1 MGKDRL
7 TEPQDRLEQFLQHLE
22 EARQLQRDWMTYG
35 LDCVDI
41 YFEDIDGD
49 WLEKWGEDEQT
60 QQTPTESLIA
70 FLQSD
75 DWVAVRV
82 RKQLIDKPIS
92 EIAAKL
98 EKYMSFPQAEDRIF
112 AVKNLLTARA
122 HQWRELP
129 GLQRP
134 EKSRNGNPGFSDR
147 TTTEV
152 GRNVELSKLNNCLGG
167 QESRVKC
174 QESGFLNS

>member
-112 AVKNLLTARA
+112 AVKNLLTARLISGGSYQDDNDQRNQEMEIQDLA
-122 HQWRELP
+122 TEL
-129 GLQRP
+129 LQ
-134 EKSRNGNPGFSDR
+134 
-147 TTTEV
+147 
-152 GRNVELSKLNNCLGG
+152 KLGEMLNC
-167 QESRVKC
+167 Q
-174 QESGFLNS
+174 N

>member
-1 MGKDRL
+1 MIMGKDRL

-112 AVKNLLTARA
+112 AVKNLLTARLISGGSYQDDNDQRNQEMEIQDLA
-122 HQWRELP
+122 TEL
-129 GLQRP
+129 LQ
-134 EKSRNGNPGFSDR
+134 
-147 TTTEV
+147 
-152 GRNVELSKLNNCLGG
+152 KLGEMLNC
-167 QESRVKC
+167 Q
-174 QESGFLNS
+174 N

>member
-7 TEPQDRLEQFLQHLE
+7 TEPQDRLEQFLHHLE

-82 RKQLIDKPIS
+82 RKQLIDKPIP

-98 EKYMSFPQAEDRIF
+98 EKYLSFPQAEDRIF
-112 AVKNLLTARA
+112 AVKNLLTARLISGGSYQDYNDERNQEMEIQDLA
-122 HQWRELP
+122 TEL
-129 GLQRP
+129 LQ
-134 EKSRNGNPGFSDR
+134 
-147 TTTEV
+147 
-152 GRNVELSKLNNCLGG
+152 KLGEMLNC
-167 QESRVKC
+167 Q
-174 QESGFLNS
+174 N